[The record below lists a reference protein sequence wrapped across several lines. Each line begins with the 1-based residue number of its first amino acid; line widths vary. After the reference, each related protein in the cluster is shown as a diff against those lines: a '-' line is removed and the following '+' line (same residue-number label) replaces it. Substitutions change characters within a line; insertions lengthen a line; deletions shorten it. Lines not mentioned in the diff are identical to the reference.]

1 MRFGIIPFLLL
12 VIPITEIAAFIL
24 VGQWIGVL
32 PTLLGIVVTA
42 ILGSILLR
50 RQGMATLTAIRSE
63 IDAGNVPG
71 RELVH
76 GLMIA
81 LAGVLLMT
89 PGYVTDALG
98 LLLFVPSLRD
108 AAWRVLSRHVVM
120 ASSASVFSNRPSGD
134 DGPRP
139 DPSRAGARRGGPRIV
154 DLDSD
159 DYSVHREERH

>member
-12 VIPITEIAAFIL
+12 IVPITEIASFIL

-42 ILGSILLR
+42 ILGSFLLR
-50 RQGMATLTAIRSE
+50 RQGMATLTAIRRE
-63 IDAGNVPG
+63 IDAGRVPG

-89 PGYVTDALG
+89 PGYVTDTLG
-98 LLLFVPSLRD
+98 LLLFIPSLRD
-108 AAWRVLSRHVVM
+108 SAWRFLSQHVVM
-120 ASSASVFSNRPSGD
+120 VTSASVFNRDHGGRGPSPAGTRRSD
-134 DGPRP
+134 PRV
-139 DPSRAGARRGGPRIV
+139 V
-154 DLDSD
+154 DLDAD
-159 DYSVHREERH
+159 DYSVHRQDP